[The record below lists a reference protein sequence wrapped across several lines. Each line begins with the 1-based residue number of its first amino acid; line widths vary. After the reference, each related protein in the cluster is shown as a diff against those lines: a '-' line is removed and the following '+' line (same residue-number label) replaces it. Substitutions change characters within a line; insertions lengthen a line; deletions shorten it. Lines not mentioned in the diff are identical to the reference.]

1 MLSIFICEDEP
12 QLLSL
17 YEDAIR
23 NYLLFHDCSMEI
35 TCVTGNTDDIMTAV
49 RKGHN
54 KGIYFLDIDLGTGRE
69 GIELGKAIRELD
81 PDGYIIFISSH
92 SELSLTI
99 LEYQITATDFIAKDT
114 PDQIKARIAHS
125 LDTIHEREFHP
136 AQSSEI
142 LKIKEGRQIIR
153 LYQEDIYYITKV
165 PGTHKMLIYTK
176 NGIHEVR
183 GSIKELEPDLAP
195 YMLHCHSSII
205 VNKNHIRSI
214 DNKNHRIE
222 LNAGYTCDISV
233 RYLKKIQQSI

>member
-1 MLSIFICEDEP
+1 MLSIYICEDEP
-12 QLLSL
+12 QLLRL
-17 YEDAIR
+17 YEEAVQ
-23 NYLLFHDCSMEI
+23 NYLLFHDYSMEI
-35 TCVTGNTDDIMTAV
+35 TCVSENADDLLAAV
-49 RKGHN
+49 RKGRN
-54 KGIYFLDIDLGTGRE
+54 KGIYYLDIDLGTGRE
-69 GIELGKAIRELD
+69 GIELGKSIRELD

-99 LEYQITATDFIAKDT
+99 LEYQITATDFIAKDS
-114 PDQIKARIAHS
+114 PAQIKARIARS

-136 AQSSEI
+136 SQSADT
-142 LKIKEGRQIIR
+142 LKIKEGRQIIQ

-165 PGTHKMLIYTK
+165 PGTHKILIYTK
-176 NGIHEVR
+176 NGTHEIR
-183 GSIKELEPDLAP
+183 GSIKELEPNLAP

-214 DNKNHRIE
+214 DSKRHCIQ